1 MCVRLAVGKPLTN
14 AGRSQTINMSLDVN
28 SIRKQFPIFE
38 RETSDGVP
46 LVYLDSTATSQK
58 PLAVIDAMDAY
69 YRRSNA
75 NIHRGVHT
83 LAEEATALYESAREK
98 IAKFINAASAKQII
112 YTRNTT
118 ESINLVAYSWARAN
132 LKAGDLVVLT
142 EMEHHSNIVPWH
154 MLQAE
159 RGIELDFVPVTEDG
173 LFDLDAYRSL
183 LNRTPKLVSF
193 THMSN
198 VLGTI
203 TPAAEIIRLAHEA
216 GAVTLVDA
224 AQSVPHLKVDVQAL
238 DADFLAFSAHK
249 MCGPTGIGALYG
261 KAELLKA
268 MPPFLGGGDMIKEVK
283 LRSFRPNTLPHK
295 FEAGTPAI
303 AEAVGFGAAVEYLES
318 VGMDAIAAHEH
329 EITEYAL
336 ERLEE
341 VPGIKLFGP
350 SADKKGGVASFTF
363 DGVHPHDVAQ
373 ILDRDGIAVRAGHHC
388 AQPLHEKFGI
398 PATSRASFY
407 LYNTKEEVDLLVNGL
422 YKVKEL
428 FG

>member
-1 MCVRLAVGKPLTN
+1 MTLNV
-14 AGRSQTINMSLDVN
+14 SQ
-28 SIRKQFPIFE
+28 IRKDFPILE
-38 RETSDGVP
+38 REIRAGVG
-46 LVYLDSTATSQK
+46 LTYLDSTATSQK
-58 PLAVIDAMDAY
+58 PLVVIEAMNDY
-69 YRRSNA
+69 YRYSNA
-75 NIHRGVHT
+75 NIHRGVHA
-83 LAEEATALYESAREK
+83 LAEEATTMYEGAREK
-98 IAKFINAASAKQII
+98 IAKFINAASARQVI

-132 LKAGDLVVLT
+132 LKQGDLVILT
-142 EMEHHSNIVPWH
+142 EMEHHSNLVPWH

-159 RGIELDFVPVTEDG
+159 RGIELDFIPVTEDG
-173 LFDLDAYRSL
+173 VLDLGMYKTL
-183 LNRTPKLVSF
+183 LDRRPKLVSF

-203 TPAAEIIRLAHEA
+203 NPAAEIIRLAHEV
-216 GAVTLVDA
+216 GAITLVDA
-224 AQSVPHLKVDVQAL
+224 AQSVPHLTVDVQAL

-261 KAELLKA
+261 KTTLLES

-303 AEAVGFGAAVEYLES
+303 AEAIGFGAAVDYLS
-318 VGMDAIAAHEH
+318 KIGMDAIASHEH

-341 VPGIKLFGP
+341 IPGVKLFGP
-350 SADKKGGVASFTF
+350 SADKKGGVAAFTLE
-363 DGVHPHDVAQ
+363 GVHPHDVAQ
-373 ILDRDGIAVRAGHHC
+373 ILDQDGIAVRAGHHC

-407 LYNTKEEVDLLVNGL
+407 LYSTIEEVDLLVNGI
-422 YKVKEL
+422 YKVKEM

>member
-1 MCVRLAVGKPLTN
+1 MTLNLE
-14 AGRSQTINMSLDVN
+14 Q
-28 SIRKQFPIFE
+28 IRKDFPILE
-38 RETSDGVP
+38 RETRPGVR
-46 LVYLDSTATSQK
+46 VTYLDSTATSQK
-58 PLAVIDAMDAY
+58 PVQVIEAMNDY
-69 YRRSNA
+69 YRHSNA

-83 LAEEATALYESAREK
+83 LAEEATSMYEGAREK
-98 IAKFINAASAKQII
+98 IAKFINASSSREVI

-132 LKAGDLVVLT
+132 LKAGDLVILT
-142 EMEHHSNIVPWH
+142 EMEDHSNLFPWH

-159 RGIELDFVPVTEDG
+159 RGIELEFIPVTDDG
-173 LFDLDAYRSL
+173 LLDLEAYRSL
-183 LNRTPKLVSF
+183 LSRRPKLVSF

-203 TPAAEIIRLAHEA
+203 NPAAEIIRLAHET
-216 GAVTLVDA
+216 GAVALVDG
-224 AQSVPHLKVDVQAL
+224 AQSVPHLQVDVQAL
-238 DADFLAFSAHK
+238 DADFYAFSAHK

-261 KAELLKA
+261 KTSLLEA

-283 LRSFRPNTLPHK
+283 LRSFRANTLPHK

-303 AEAVGFGAAVEYLES
+303 AEVVGFGAAVDYLS
-318 VGMDAIAAHEH
+318 AIGMDKIAAYEH

-336 ERLEE
+336 DRLEE
-341 VPGIKLFGP
+341 IPGVKLFGP
-350 SADKKGGVASFTF
+350 SADKIGGVAAFTLE
-363 DGVHPHDVAQ
+363 GVHPHDVAQ

-398 PATSRASFY
+398 QATSRASFY
-407 LYNTKEEVDLLVNGL
+407 LYSTKGEVDLLVNGI
-422 YKVKEL
+422 YKVKEM

>member
-1 MCVRLAVGKPLTN
+1 MTLNIEK
-14 AGRSQTINMSLDVN
+14 
-28 SIRKQFPIFE
+28 IRKDFPILN
-38 RETSDGVP
+38 RETANGKRV
-46 LVYLDSTATSQK
+46 VYLDSTATSQK
-58 PLAVIDAMDAY
+58 PVQVIEAMNDY

-83 LAEEATALYESAREK
+83 LAEEATSLYEGARER
-98 IAKFINAASAKQII
+98 IAKFIHAAAGREII

-132 LKAGDLVVLT
+132 LKAGDLVLLT
-142 EMEHHSNIVPWH
+142 EMEHHSNLVPWH

-159 RGIELDFVPVTEDG
+159 RGIELEFIPVTEDG
-173 LFDLDAYRSL
+173 LLDLEAYKAL
-183 LNRTPKLVSF
+183 LDRNPKLVSF

-203 TPAAEIIRLAHEA
+203 NPAGEIIKLAHSA
-216 GAVTLVDA
+216 GAVTLVDG
-224 AQSVPHLKVDVQAL
+224 AQSVPHLAVDVQAL
-238 DADFLAFSAHK
+238 DADFYVFSAHK
-249 MCGPTGIGALYG
+249 MCGPTGIGVLYG
-261 KAELLKA
+261 KSALLEA

-303 AEAVGFGAAVEYLES
+303 AEAVGFGAAVDYLTG
-318 VGMDAIAAHEH
+318 VGMKDISAHEH

-341 VPGIKLFGP
+341 VPGVRLFGP
-350 SADKKGGVASFTF
+350 SADKKGGVAAFTLE
-363 DGVHPHDVAQ
+363 GVHPHDVAQ
-373 ILDRDGIAVRAGHHC
+373 ILDQEGIAVRAGHHC

-407 LYNTKEEVDLLVNGL
+407 LYSTKDEVDLLVQGL
-422 YKVKEL
+422 YKVKEM

>member
-1 MCVRLAVGKPLTN
+1 MKLDVTKIRKDFPILERELRAGVRLT
-14 AGRSQTINMSLDVN
+14 
-28 SIRKQFPIFE
+28 
-38 RETSDGVP
+38 
-46 LVYLDSTATSQK
+46 YLDSTATSQK
-58 PLAVIDAMDAY
+58 PLAVINAMDDF
-69 YRRSNA
+69 YRTSNA

-83 LAEEATALYESAREK
+83 LAEEATALYEGARDR
-98 IAKFINAASAKQII
+98 IAKFINAASARQVI

-118 ESINLVAYSWARAN
+118 ESINLVAYTWARAN
-132 LKAGDLVVLT
+132 LKRGDLVILT
-142 EMEHHSNIVPWH
+142 EMEHHSNLVPWH
-154 MLQAE
+154 ILQAE
-159 RGIELDFVPVTEDG
+159 RGIELDFIPVTEDC
-173 LFDLDAYRSL
+173 LLDLEIYKTL
-183 LNRTPKLVSF
+183 LDRCPKLVSF

-203 TPAAEIIRLAHEA
+203 NPAYEIIRLAHEA
-216 GAVTLVDA
+216 GAITLVDG
-224 AQSVPHLKVDVQAL
+224 AQSAPHLKVDMQAL
-238 DADFLAFSAHK
+238 DADFYAFSAHK

-261 KAELLKA
+261 KAALLES

-303 AEAVGFGAAVEYLES
+303 AEAVGFGVAVDYLTNL
-318 VGMDAIAAHEH
+318 GIDNIAAHEH
-329 EITEYAL
+329 EVTEYAL

-341 VPGIKLFGP
+341 IPGVKLFGP
-350 SADKKGGVASFTF
+350 SADKKGGVASFTLE
-363 DGVHPHDVAQ
+363 GVHPHDVAQ

-407 LYNTKEEVDLLVNGL
+407 LYNTKEEVDLLVNGI
-422 YKVKEL
+422 YKVKEM